1 MSSPDLAAWL
11 TSHDLGAY
19 AETFARNEITLQDLP
34 LLSDAD
40 LRELGLPM
48 GPRRRLLAAMTPTA
62 ASATSALAATG
73 TQKSASATD
82 PASHVDVARRAER
95 RQLTVMF
102 CDLVGSTDLSGK
114 LDPEDLREVVRAYQ
128 KTAEDVIHRFGG
140 HIAQY
145 LGDGLLVYFGYPV
158 AHEDDAQRAVYAG
171 IGIPGA
177 IDTLN
182 AQLRATYSIALAV
195 RIGIHT
201 GPVVVGE
208 MGGDKRQ
215 ENLAMGETP
224 NLAARL
230 QALAAPDT
238 VLISSATR
246 QLVSGS
252 FELESLGPQTL
263 KGLSAPQVPFKVNG
277 EARKESR
284 FAASAHG
291 AQHAMVGRDDELGLL
306 ARRWQ
311 RAAAGETQTVL
322 VSGEPGI
329 GKSRLI
335 QALRDLVVREPHRPV
350 VFQCS
355 PFLQSSSFHPFIAQ
369 LRRIVQIDSEPEDA
383 QLLLRL
389 DTELRRSCAF
399 EDDDTPLFASLLG
412 LPCELPPALR
422 DPPQRRRRS
431 VTRLLRHLH
440 AFAADIP
447 TIAIF
452 EDLHWADPA
461 TLEVL
466 DRAVNELA
474 DSRLLLILTFRP
486 EFACPWTGQSRT
498 TSMALSRIGARET
511 AALVASVFGAV
522 VVPAHVMATII
533 KRTDGIP
540 LFVEELTRAVA
551 EFGTGCGTTGE
562 VVEAAIP
569 SSLHDSLMERLD
581 RLGSAKELAQAGSVI
596 GREFTEDQ
604 VARLGG
610 IAPAL
615 ASAGLAALQQAGLVF
630 RQTDGASTR
639 FSFKHALV
647 QDAAYQSLLQAR
659 RKELHLQAARM
670 FLAQAA
676 LPEIVAHHL
685 EQAGDAGAA
694 VTHWGEAGRR
704 AAAQGAHVEA
714 LNHLTHALALL
725 DGLPADPAH
734 SPIACDLLLQRAGS
748 MRVLDRVDEAFEV
761 LSRAE
766 SLALACDDARR
777 LADICFLR
785 GNLHFP
791 RGNIDGCLQQHA
803 RSREL
808 ARSVGDLERE
818 ARALSG
824 LGDASYLQGA
834 MITAHGHFDRC
845 VELSQ
850 KQGLPNIVAANQMMR
865 GLTRFYQNGFVEGL
879 ADVQASAR
887 LAEEIGALRAAV
899 VAYNV
904 LVPMLTDMG
913 RFDDIHKPMERLK
926 VLVEATGARR
936 FIGQYFAT
944 AGLISMR
951 SGDRRSAQLLVEE
964 GYASCEEAGVAFH
977 GAVML
982 GRLALVAEDGAV
994 RVDALRRGQALLDR
1008 GSVSH
1013 NHLNFYRDAMEV
1025 SATQQ
1030 RWSDL
1035 ELYAGRLQA
1044 YTRGEP
1050 LPWSDLLIA
1059 RGLALARFGRDPQD
1073 ALARSELLRV
1083 RAEALRVGFYVA
1095 GLPPDVEAALALRP
1109 ASQRDSQRQ
1118 LPASAE

>member
-1 MSSPDLAAWL
+1 MASPDLLAWL
-11 TSHDLGAY
+11 ASHDLDAY
-19 AETFARNEITLQDLP
+19 AETFARNEVTLSDLP

-48 GPRRRLLAAMTPTA
+48 GPRRRLLAA
-62 ASATSALAATG
+62 SAPSTTVA
-73 TQKSASATD
+73 ATD
-82 PASHVDVARRAER
+82 PGDAVVKEPAPATELAPQAPVSRRAER

-102 CDLVGSTDLSGK
+102 CDLVGATDLSER

-128 KTAEDVIHRFGG
+128 KTAEEVIQRFGG
-140 HIAQY
+140 HIAQF

-158 AHEDDAQRAVYAG
+158 AHEDDAQRAVFAG
-171 IGIPGA
+171 IGIPVA

-182 AQLRATYSIALAV
+182 AQLRASYAVALAV

-230 QALAAPDT
+230 QSLAEPDT
-238 VLISSATR
+238 VVISSATG

-263 KGLSAPQVPFKVNG
+263 KGLSAPQVPYKVKG
-277 EARKESR
+277 EAQVESR

-306 ARRWQ
+306 VRRWQ
-311 RAAAGETQTVL
+311 RASAGETQTVL

-335 QALRDLVVREPHRPV
+335 QALRDQIAIEPHRALV
-350 VFQCS
+350 YQCS
-355 PFLQSSSFHPFIAQ
+355 PFLRSTSFHPFLAQWRRVAQ
-369 LRRIVQIDSEPEDA
+369 LDAEPGNA
-383 QLLLRL
+383 QTLQRL
-389 DTELRRSCAF
+389 DAELRCSRAF

-412 LPCELPPALR
+412 LPCELPPVLR
-422 DPPQRRRRS
+422 DPQERRKRS
-431 VTRLLRHLH
+431 VARLLHHLH
-440 AFAADIP
+440 DFAAGMP

-466 DRAVNELA
+466 NQAVNALA
-474 DSRLLLILTFRP
+474 DARLMLVLTFRP
-486 EFACPWTGQSRT
+486 EFECAWTGQSGT
-498 TSMALSRIGARET
+498 TTLALSRIGPRET
-511 AALVASVFGAV
+511 AALAASVFGAGV
-522 VVPAHVMATII
+522 IPAHVLATII

-551 EFGTGCGTTGE
+551 EQDVGRATDGG
-562 VVEAAIP
+562 VAEAAIP
-569 SSLHDSLMERLD
+569 RSLHDLLMERLD
-581 RLGSAKELAQAGSVI
+581 RLGPAKEIAQAGAII

-610 IAPAL
+610 LTSVAVGT
-615 ASAGLAALQQAGLVF
+615 GLAALQQAGLVF
-630 RQTDGASTR
+630 RQTDGAATR
-639 FSFKHALV
+639 YSFKHALV
-647 QDAAYQSLLQAR
+647 QDAAYQSLLQVR
-659 RKELHLQAARM
+659 RKDLHLQAGRM
-670 FLAQAA
+670 FLAQSA
-676 LPEIVAHHL
+676 LPEIVAHHF
-685 EQAGDAGAA
+685 EQASDAREA
-694 VTHWGEAGRR
+694 VRHWGEAGRR
-704 AAAQGAHVEA
+704 AAAQSAHVEA
-714 LNHLTHALALL
+714 FSHLTHALALL
-725 DGLPADPAH
+725 DSLPVDPAH
-734 SPIACDLLLQRAGS
+734 NLLTCDLLLQRAGS

-766 SLALACDDARR
+766 SLALESDDAWR

-785 GNLHFP
+785 GNLYFP
-791 RGNIDGCLQQHA
+791 SGNFDGCLEQHA

-808 ARSVGDLERE
+808 ARSVGDPERE

-850 KQGLPNIVAANQMMR
+850 QQGLTTIIAANQMMR
-865 GLTRFYQNGFVEGL
+865 GLTRTYQNDFVEGL
-879 ADVQASAR
+879 ADAQASAR

-899 VAYNV
+899 VAYSV
-904 LVPMLTDMG
+904 LVSVLAELG
-913 RFDDIHKPMERLK
+913 RFDELEQPMERLK
-926 VLVEATGARR
+926 ALVEVAGARR
-936 FIGQYFAT
+936 FIGRYFSA
-944 AGLISMR
+944 AALISMR
-951 SGDRRSAQLLVEE
+951 SGNRRDAQSLAEE
-964 GYASCEEAGVAFH
+964 GCRSCEEAGVAFD
-977 GAVML
+977 GALML
-982 GRLALVAEDGAV
+982 GRLALVAEDETV
-994 RVDALRRGQALLDR
+994 RADALRRGQMLLER
-1008 GSVSH
+1008 SSVSH
-1013 NHLNFYRDAMEV
+1013 NHLSFYKDAMDV
-1025 SATQQ
+1025 SAMHQ
-1030 RWSDL
+1030 RWGEL
-1035 ELYAGRLQA
+1035 ELYAGRRQA
-1044 YTRGEP
+1044 YTRAEP

-1073 ALARSELLRV
+1073 VAARSELLRV
-1083 RAEALRVGFYVA
+1083 NAEALRVGLYA
-1095 GLPPDVEAALALRP
+1095 ARLPPDVEAALVV
-1109 ASQRDSQRQ
+1109 
-1118 LPASAE
+1118 

>member
-11 TSHDLGAY
+11 TAHGLGAY
-19 AETFARNEITLQDLP
+19 AETFTRNEITLQDLP

-48 GPRRRLLAAMTPTA
+48 GPRRRLLAAMAPGPASTKA
-62 ASATSALAATG
+62 ASGAAGTEEPATTTEPARPANAAR
-73 TQKSASATD
+73 
-82 PASHVDVARRAER
+82 HAER

-102 CDLVGSTDLSGK
+102 CDLVGSTDLSEK

-128 KTAEDVIHRFGG
+128 KTAEEVIHRFGG

-158 AHEDDAQRAVYAG
+158 AHEDDAQRAVFAG

-177 IDTLN
+177 IGTLN
-182 AQLRATYSIALAV
+182 ARLRASHEVALAV

-230 QALAAPDT
+230 QALAEPDT
-238 VLISSATR
+238 VVISSATR

-252 FELESLGPQTL
+252 FEFESLGPQTL
-263 KGLSAPQVPFKVNG
+263 KGLSVPQLSFRVIG
-277 EARKESR
+277 EARAESR
-284 FAASAHG
+284 FAASAQG

-306 ARRWQ
+306 VRRWQ
-311 RAAAGETQTVL
+311 RASAGETQAVL

-335 QALRDLVVREPHRPV
+335 QALRDQVAIEPHRAL

-369 LRRIVQIDSEPEDA
+369 LRRSQQIDSEPVDA
-383 QLLLRL
+383 QALHRL
-389 DTELRRSCAF
+389 DAELRRSCSF
-399 EDDDTPLFASLLG
+399 EEDDTALFASLLG

-422 DPPQRRRRS
+422 DPQERRRRS
-431 VTRLLRHLH
+431 VASLLRHLRG
-440 AFAADIP
+440 FAADLP

-466 DRAVNELA
+466 DRAVNQLA

-486 EFACPWTGQSRT
+486 EFACAWTGQSRT
-498 TSMALSRIGARET
+498 TTLALSRIGPRDI
-511 AALVASVFGAV
+511 AALVASVFGAA
-522 VVPAHVMATII
+522 VVPAHVLATII

-551 EFGTGCGTTGE
+551 ELQTGRATSGE
-562 VVEAAIP
+562 VAEAAIP

-581 RLGSAKELAQAGSVI
+581 RLGSAKEIAQAGSVI

-604 VARLGG
+604 VARLG
-610 IAPAL
+610 AL
-615 ASAGLAALQQAGLVF
+615 AAADVGAGLAALQQAGLVF
-630 RQTDGASTR
+630 RQTDGAATR
-639 FSFKHALV
+639 YTFKHALV

-659 RKELHLQAARM
+659 RKDLHRQAALM
-670 FLAQAA
+670 FLAQSA
-676 LPEIVAHHL
+676 LPEIVAHHF
-685 EQAGDAGAA
+685 EQAGDAFDA
-694 VTHWGEAGRR
+694 VTHWGEAARR
-704 AAAQGAHVEA
+704 AAEQGAHVEA
-714 LNHLTHALALL
+714 LNHLTHALAQL
-725 DGLPADPAH
+725 DSLPADPAH
-734 SPIACDLLLQRAGS
+734 ALLACDLLLQRAGS

-785 GNLHFP
+785 GNLFFP
-791 RGNIDGCLQQHA
+791 SGNFDGCLEQHA

-808 ARSVGDLERE
+808 ARSVGDPERE
-818 ARALSG
+818 VRALSG

-845 VELSQ
+845 VELGQ
-850 KQGLPNIVAANQMMR
+850 QQGLPNIVAANQMMR
-865 GLTRFYQNGFVEGL
+865 GLTRFYQNGLVEGL
-879 ADVQASAR
+879 ADAQASAR

-904 LVPMLTDMG
+904 LFFMLIDMG
-913 RFDDIHKPMERLK
+913 RFDDVLEPAERQK
-926 VLVEATGARR
+926 ALVEATGARR
-936 FIGQYFAT
+936 FLASCFAT
-944 AGLISMR
+944 AGLLSMR
-951 SGDRRSAQLLVEE
+951 SGDRRRAQSLLQQA
-964 GYASCEEAGVAFH
+964 YSTCEEAGLAFQ
-977 GAVML
+977 GAATL
-982 GRLALVAEDGAV
+982 GMLALVAEDESV
-994 RVDALRRGQALLDR
+994 RADALHTGQALLDR
-1008 GSVSH
+1008 GCVSH
-1013 NHLNFYRDAMEV
+1013 NHLYFYRDAMEV
-1025 SATQQ
+1025 SATHR
-1030 RWSDL
+1030 RWNDV
-1035 ELYAGRLQA
+1035 ERYAGRLQA
-1044 YTRGEP
+1044 YTRAEP

-1073 ALARSELLRV
+1073 AAARSELLRV
-1083 RAEALRVGFYVA
+1083 RAEALRVGFYSA
-1095 GLPPDVEAALALRP
+1095 RLPPDVEAALAG
-1109 ASQRDSQRQ
+1109 
-1118 LPASAE
+1118 

>member
-1 MSSPDLAAWL
+1 MSSPDLTAWL
-11 TSHDLGAY
+11 ASHDLGAY
-19 AETFARNEITLQDLP
+19 AETFDRNEITLADLP

-48 GPRRRLLAAMTPTA
+48 GPRRRLMAATAPAA
-62 ASATSALAATG
+62 ASDSTGMDATNQG
-73 TQKSASATD
+73 D
-82 PASHVDVARRAER
+82 PAGVAVAPAAAAKTEPGPSVNATHRAER

-102 CDLVGSTDLSGK
+102 CDLVGSTDLSEK
-114 LDPEDLREVVRAYQ
+114 LDPEQLREVVRAYQ
-128 KTAEDVIHRFGG
+128 KTAEEVIARFGG

-145 LGDGLLVYFGYPV
+145 LGDGLLVYFGYPL
-158 AHEDDAQRAVYAG
+158 AHEDDAQRAVHAA
-171 IGIPGA
+171 IGIPKVLGA
-177 IDTLN
+177 LN
-182 AQLRATYSIALAV
+182 VQLRASHAVALAV

-238 VLISSATR
+238 VVISSATR

-252 FELESLGPQTL
+252 FELESLGAQTL
-263 KGLSAPQVPFKVNG
+263 KGLSSPQSPYKVIG
-277 EARKESR
+277 EARVESR

-291 AQHAMVGRDDELGLL
+291 AHHAMVGRDDELGLL
-306 ARRWQ
+306 VRRWQ
-311 RAAAGETQTVL
+311 RAVAGESQAVL

-335 QALRDLVVREPHRPV
+335 QALRDWVAREPHRPL

-355 PFLQSSSFHPFIAQ
+355 PFLQSTSFHPFIAQ
-369 LRRIVQIDSEPEDA
+369 LRRLAQIDAEPADA
-383 QLLLRL
+383 QALQRL
-389 DTELRRSCAF
+389 DTALRRSRAF

-412 LPCELPPALR
+412 LPCALPPALR
-422 DPPQRRRRS
+422 DPQQRRKRS
-431 VTRLLRHLH
+431 VTRLLHHLH
-440 AFAADIP
+440 DFAADLP
-447 TIAIF
+447 AIVVF

-466 DRAVNELA
+466 DRAVNALA
-474 DSRLLLILTFRP
+474 DARLLLLLTFRP
-486 EFACPWTGQSRT
+486 EFACQWTGQSGT
-498 TSMALSRIGARET
+498 TTLALSRIGPRDT
-511 AALVASVFGAV
+511 AALVASVFGSG
-522 VVPAHVMATII
+522 VVPAHVLAAII

-551 EFGTGCGTTGE
+551 EQEAGRATSGALAE
-562 VVEAAIP
+562 VAIP

-581 RLGSAKELAQAGSVI
+581 RLGPAKEIAQAGSVI

-604 VARLGG
+604 VAQLGG
-610 IAPAL
+610 L
-615 ASAGLAALQQAGLVF
+615 AHAMVGAGLAALQQAGLVF
-630 RQTDGASTR
+630 RQSDGAATR
-639 FSFKHALV
+639 YAFKHALV
-647 QDAAYQSLLQAR
+647 QDAAYHSLLQAR
-659 RKELHLQAARM
+659 RKDLHLQAARM
-670 FLAQAA
+670 LLAQSA
-676 LPEIVAHHL
+676 LAEIVAHHF
-685 EQAGDAGAA
+685 EQAGDAREA
-694 VTHWGEAGRR
+694 VTHWGEAARR

-714 LNHLTHALALL
+714 LSHLTHALAQL
-725 DGLPADPAH
+725 DSMQAEPAH
-734 SPIACDLLLQRAGS
+734 GLLACDLLLQRAGS

-761 LSRAE
+761 LSQAE
-766 SLALACDDARR
+766 SFALEHDDARR
-777 LADICFLR
+777 QADICFLR

-791 RGNIDGCLQQHA
+791 SGNFDGCLEQHA

-808 ARSVGDLERE
+808 ARSVGDPERE

-850 KQGLPNIVAANQMMR
+850 QQGLPSIVAANQMMR
-865 GLTRFYQNGFVEGL
+865 GLARHYQNDFAEGL
-879 ADVQASAR
+879 VDVQASAR

-904 LVPMLTDMG
+904 LVAVLPDIG
-913 RFDDIHKPMERLK
+913 RFDELHQPMERLK

-936 FIGQYFAT
+936 FIAQYFAT
-944 AGLISMR
+944 AALISMR
-951 SGDRRSAQLLVEE
+951 GGDRRGAQSLLEK

-977 GAVML
+977 GAVLL
-982 GRLALVAEDGAV
+982 GRLALFAEDESV
-994 RVDALRRGQALLDR
+994 RADALRRGQALLDR
-1008 GSVSH
+1008 NSVSH

-1025 SATQQ
+1025 SATHQ
-1030 RWSDL
+1030 RWNDV
-1035 ELYAGRLQA
+1035 ELYAARLQA

-1073 ALARSELLRV
+1073 VLARSELQRV
-1083 RAEALRVGFYVA
+1083 HAEAQRVGFYSA
-1095 GLPPDVEAALALRP
+1095 RLPPDVEAAIA
-1109 ASQRDSQRQ
+1109 D
-1118 LPASAE
+1118 

>member
-1 MSSPDLAAWL
+1 METAGRLMSSSDLAAWL
-11 TSHDLGAY
+11 DSQGLGAY
-19 AETFARNEITLQDLP
+19 AETFARNEITLPDLP

-48 GPRRRLLAAMTPTA
+48 GPRRRLLVAVAPAVTRAATA
-62 ASATSALAATG
+62 AGTVDADKVAVATRLAPHA
-73 TQKSASATD
+73 
-82 PASHVDVARRAER
+82 DVARRAER

-102 CDLVGSTDLSGK
+102 CDLVGSTDLSEK

-128 KTAEDVIHRFGG
+128 KTAEEVIQRFGG

-171 IGIPGA
+171 IGIPTA
-177 IDTLN
+177 IGTLN
-182 AQLRATYSIALAV
+182 AQLRATYAVTLAV

-208 MGGDKRQ
+208 MGGDRRQ

-230 QALAAPDT
+230 QALAAPDM
-238 VLISSATR
+238 VVISSATQ
-246 QLVSGS
+246 QLVSGN
-252 FELESLGPQTL
+252 FELESLGPHTL
-263 KGLSAPQVPFKVNG
+263 KGLSVPQVPFKVNG
-277 EARKESR
+277 EARNESR

-291 AQHAMVGRDDELGLL
+291 EQYAMVGRDDELGLL
-306 ARRWQ
+306 VRRWQ

-335 QALRDLVVREPHRPV
+335 QALRDLVACQPHRPV
-350 VFQCS
+350 LFQCS

-369 LRRIVQIDSEPEDA
+369 LRRVVQIDSDPGDA
-383 QLLLRL
+383 QSLQRL
-389 DTELRRSCAF
+389 DTELRRSRAF

-412 LPCELPPALR
+412 LACELPPALR
-422 DPPQRRRRS
+422 DPQERRRRR
-431 VTRLLRHLH
+431 VARLLRHLH
-440 AFAADIP
+440 AFAPDIP
-447 TIAIF
+447 TIAIV

-466 DRAVNELA
+466 ARAVNEIA
-474 DSRLLLILTFRP
+474 DSRLLMILTFRP
-486 EFACPWTGQSRT
+486 EFACAWTGQSRT
-498 TSMALSRIGARET
+498 TSMPLSRIGPRDA
-511 AALVASVFGAV
+511 AALVASVFGGT
-522 VVPAHVMATII
+522 VVPAHVLATII

-551 EFGTGCGTTGE
+551 ELGAGRGTTGE
-562 VVEAAIP
+562 AVDAAIP

-581 RLGSAKELAQAGSVI
+581 RLGPAKEIAQAGSVI

-604 VARLGG
+604 IALLGD
-610 IAPAL
+610 ISPAA
-615 ASAGLAALQQAGLVF
+615 ASAGLADLQQSGLIL
-630 RQTDGASTR
+630 RQTDGAAAR
-639 FSFKHALV
+639 YSFKHALV

-676 LPEIVAHHL
+676 LPEIVAHHF
-685 EQAGDAGAA
+685 EQAGDADEA
-694 VTHWGEAGRR
+694 VPQWGEAGCR

-725 DGLPADPAH
+725 DSLPADPAH
-734 SPIACDLLLQRAGS
+734 GPLACDLLLQRAGS

-761 LSRAE
+761 LTRAE
-766 SLALACDDARR
+766 SLALERDDARR

-785 GNLHFP
+785 GNLYFP
-791 RGNIDGCLQQHA
+791 SGDFDGCLEQHA

-808 ARSVGDLERE
+808 ARSIGDSERE

-834 MITAHGHFDRC
+834 MVTAHGHFDRC

-850 KQGLPNIVAANQMMR
+850 QQKLPHIVAANQMMR
-865 GLTRFYQNGFVEGL
+865 GLTRVFQNDIVGGL
-879 ADVQASAR
+879 ADAQASAR
-887 LAEEIGALRAAV
+887 MAEEIGALRAAV
-899 VAYNV
+899 VAYSALHFV
-904 LVPMLTDMG
+904 LVDSGSFADLLEPA
-913 RFDDIHKPMERLK
+913 ERLK
-926 VLVEATGARR
+926 ALVEATGARR
-936 FIGQYFAT
+936 FIANYFAA
-944 AGLISMR
+944 AGRLCLR
-951 SGDRRSAQLLVEE
+951 NGDRRRAQSLLQE
-964 GYASCEEAGVAFH
+964 GYAACEEAGPAFL
-977 GAVML
+977 GAATL
-982 GRLALVAEDGAV
+982 GTLALVADDESV
-994 RVDALRRGQALLDR
+994 RADALRKGQALLDR
-1008 GSVSH
+1008 GCVSH
-1013 NHLNFYRDAMEV
+1013 NYFYFYRDAMEV

-1030 RWSDL
+1030 RWNEL
-1035 ELYAGRLQA
+1035 ELYAGRLKV

-1059 RGLALARFGRDPQD
+1059 RGQALARFGRDPLD
-1073 ALARSELLRV
+1073 AAARSELLRV
-1083 RAEALRVGFYVA
+1083 QAEALRVGFYSA
-1095 GLPPDVEAALALRP
+1095 RLPPTVETALA
-1109 ASQRDSQRQ
+1109 D
-1118 LPASAE
+1118 